1 MFHQKIKTIIY
12 VEGMKCNH
20 CSKKVENAL
29 LQIDS
34 IEKVKI
40 NLEKKEVIC
49 FSKEE
54 ISIDKIKNK
63 IQEIGYEVLE

>member
-29 LQIDS
+29 LKIDS
-34 IEKVKI
+34 IKKVKI
-40 NLEKKEVIC
+40 NIEKKEVTI

-54 ISIDKIKNK
+54 VPIGKIKN
-63 IQEIGYEVLE
+63 IIEEIGYQVLG